1 MRKDAQPPTGGI
13 YRPRNPR
20 VSPLYQCVR
29 RHGEDLDAAGLVH
42 RPVEAEVL
50 ERFLDCGDLHKGFAR
65 VYCDQCG
72 HDYLLAYSCKTR
84 YFCPSCH
91 QKRMLAYGEWL
102 EDNVLAPVPHR
113 QYVFALPKLI
123 RLFFRYRRPYLG
135 ELCRLVAA
143 LLKAGFKVMAPQGQP
158 AFVLYVQ
165 TFGDLVTFNPHIH
178 ALVADGVFLPCG
190 TFRVLP
196 PLPEAALREALR
208 RKLLDFLCSE
218 GVLDAGLAERMLNW
232 RHSGFSVHNRVRSKA
247 ADAEG
252 RQHLA
257 RYMIRCPFALEKMH
271 YHKKSGMVI
280 YRSRPHATLKRNY
293 QLMPALKWLRMLMN
307 HIPDKYEHLVRYY
320 GYYSNRSRG
329 ARRLVEKG
337 NDVAGA
343 IRIDEPPADNR
354 RKANWARLIQ
364 KVYEIDP
371 LKCTRCGATMRIIA
385 LVDDAGV
392 IERILKHLSV
402 WDPQPDT
409 LTPAGPDPPWPKGE
423 TIPLTYHPVPDSA

>member
-1 MRKDAQPPTGGI
+1 MRRDAQPPTGGI

-29 RHGEDLDAAGLVH
+29 RHSDELDAAGLVH

-72 HDYLLAYSCKTR
+72 HDFLLAWSCKTR
-84 YFCPSCH
+84 YFCPGCH

-113 QYVFALPKLI
+113 QYVLSLPKLI
-123 RLFFRYRRPYLG
+123 RPFFRYRRRYLG

-143 LLKAGFKVMAPQGQP
+143 LLKAGFKAMAPHGEP

-178 ALVADGVFLPCG
+178 ALVADGVFLPTG

-208 RKLLDFLCSE
+208 HKLLGFLRAE
-218 GVLDAGLAERMLNW
+218 GVLDAGLAERMLQW
-232 RHSGFSVHNRVRSKA
+232 HHSGFSVHNRVRSKA
-247 ADAEG
+247 ADAKG

-257 RYMIRCPFALEKMH
+257 RYMIRCPFSLEKMR
-271 YHKKSGMVI
+271 YDKKSGTVI
-280 YRSRPHATLKRNY
+280 YRSKPHATLKRNY
-293 QLMPALKWLRMLMN
+293 QLMPAIKWLRMLMN

-320 GYYSNRSRG
+320 GHYSNRTRG
-329 ARRLVEKG
+329 ARRFVESS
-337 NDVAGA
+337 DEVAGS
-343 IRIDEPPADNR
+343 IRIEEQPANTR
-354 RKANWARLIQ
+354 RKASWARLIQ
-364 KVYEIDP
+364 KVYEVDP
-371 LKCTRCGATMRIIA
+371 LECANCGATMRVIA
-385 LVDDAGV
+385 LIDDAGV
-392 IERILKHLSV
+392 IERILKHLDA

-409 LTPAGPDPPWPKGE
+409 LTPAGPDPPVHEGE
-423 TIPLTYHPVPDSA
+423 TLPLTYHPVPDIA

>member
-1 MRKDAQPPTGGI
+1 MRRDAQPPTGGI

-29 RHGEDLDAAGLVH
+29 RHSDELDAAGLVH

-72 HDYLLAYSCKTR
+72 HDFLLAWSCKTR
-84 YFCPSCH
+84 YFCPGCH

-113 QYVFALPKLI
+113 QYVLSLPKLI
-123 RLFFRYRRPYLG
+123 RPFFRYRRRYLG

-143 LLKAGFKVMAPQGQP
+143 LLKAGFKAMAPHGEP

-178 ALVADGVFLPCG
+178 ALVADGVFLPTG

-208 RKLLDFLCSE
+208 HKLLGFLRAE
-218 GVLDAGLAERMLNW
+218 GVLDAGLAERMLQW
-232 RHSGFSVHNRVRSKA
+232 HHSGFSVHNRVRSKA
-247 ADAEG
+247 ADAKG

-257 RYMIRCPFALEKMH
+257 RYMIRCPFSLEKMR
-271 YHKKSGMVI
+271 YDKKSGTVI
-280 YRSRPHATLKRNY
+280 YH
-293 QLMPALKWLRMLMN
+293 QLMPAIKWLRMLMN

-320 GYYSNRSRG
+320 GHYSNRTRG
-329 ARRLVEKG
+329 ARRFVESS
-337 NDVAGA
+337 DEVAGS
-343 IRIDEPPADNR
+343 IRIEEQPANTR
-354 RKANWARLIQ
+354 RKASWARLIQ
-364 KVYEIDP
+364 KVYEVDP
-371 LKCTRCGATMRIIA
+371 LECANCGATMRVIA
-385 LVDDAGV
+385 LIDDAGV
-392 IERILKHLSV
+392 IERILKHLDA

-409 LTPAGPDPPWPKGE
+409 LTPAGPDPPVPEGE
-423 TIPLTYHPVPDSA
+423 TLPLTYHPVPDIA